1 MKRILLACMLFI
13 ASVQADSLGNAGV
26 GYSKGDND
34 GDMITAFGS
43 LNVIAGAA
51 LRLEYTKNISEHPE
65 FSKEDVS
72 RYGLFATYE
81 FSLLPGFSVTPKIG
95 LVKTDGEF
103 EVVDSLKKVTDSDT
117 KFTYGL
123 EADYYFNDQFS
134 IFIGYTDY
142 GDKLDVNNLA
152 DTEKEALDSAN
163 YVLGLKLHL

>member
-1 MKRILLACMLFI
+1 MKKILWALALMV
-13 ASVQADSLGNAGV
+13 ASLQADAIGNVGL
-26 GYSKGDND
+26 GYSKGDNS
-34 GDMITAFGS
+34 GNMITAFGS

-51 LRLEYTKNISEHPE
+51 LRLEYTKNIDEHAS

-81 FSLLPGFSVTPKIG
+81 LSLLPGFSVTPKVG

-103 EVVDSLKKVTDSDT
+103 EFIDSVKKVTDSDT

-134 IFIGYTDY
+134 AFLGYTDY
-142 GDKLDVNNLA
+142 GDKLHGLGDVSL
-152 DTEKEALDSAN
+152 KEMDSAN
-163 YVLGLKLHL
+163 YTLGLKLHL

>member
-1 MKRILLACMLFI
+1 MKKILLVLMLFI
-13 ASVQADSLGNAGV
+13 AGVQADSVGNVGI

-81 FSLLPGFSVTPKIG
+81 LFLLPGFSATPKIG

-103 EVVDSLKKVTDSDT
+103 KFINSVKKVTDDNT
-117 KFTYGL
+117 QFTYGL
-123 EADYYFNDQFS
+123 ELDYYFNDQLSAFL
-134 IFIGYTDY
+134 GYTDY
-142 GDKLDVNNLA
+142 GDKLNVKNLA
-152 DTEKEALDSAN
+152 DEKMDNLDSAN
-163 YVLGLKLHL
+163 YILGFKLHL